1 MAKKILMI
9 EDDTTLANNLS
20 AVIRQGGFEVFVS
33 NDGETGFRQGQAKR
47 PGLILMDLV
56 LPKKHGFKI
65 MEDLQKSPELATIPV
80 IVLTNLETPHDVERA
95 LSLGAKAYL
104 VKANYSLNE
113 ILKKV
118 KEVSDGTN

>member
-1 MAKKILMI
+1 MI

-33 NDGETGFRQGQAKR
+33 NDGETGFRQAQEKR
-47 PGLILMDLV
+47 PDLILMDLV